1 MRSAKTTETTMKLNY
16 PREWFE
22 QRIER
27 EENVEIGAGIPAAP
41 RPVEYAAGTKIRL
54 ADTRIAFG
62 QFVGLWR
69 RNKGWNAE
77 RLASAAGIAPQ
88 EILEIECDPYCEP
101 EPDAVVLAVPF
112 HELAARAA
120 PDHIRLVVEVT
131 ASTLRFDLTTKA
143 GLYAR
148 ALIAEYW
155 VLDINSRRIIVHRDP
170 AQGKYSSIVAYGEEE
185 FLSPLAAPSAQ
196 VRVGDLL

>member
-1 MRSAKTTETTMKLNY
+1 MKLNY

-27 EENVEIGAGIPAAP
+27 EGNVEIGAGIPAAP
-41 RPVEYAAGTKIRL
+41 RPVEYAAGTKTRL

-101 EPDAVVLAVPF
+101 EPDAVFKLAQVFGIPSRPLL
-112 HELAARAA
+112 ELAGLLAGRTPRLREEAVRFAARS
-120 PDHIRLVVEVT
+120 E
-131 ASTLRFDLTTKA
+131 S
-143 GLYAR
+143 
-148 ALIAEYW
+148 
-155 VLDINSRRIIVHRDP
+155 
-170 AQGKYSSIVAYGEEE
+170 
-185 FLSPLAAPSAQ
+185 LAALSDAERQ
-196 VRVGDLL
+196 ALEAAVAALSEAKG